1 MRSSNTVVDHIPFLA
16 QRLTPAL
23 DRHRARVVGGLSRGH
38 WPEAHLRTSAFNE
51 RLAHPI
57 AQEA

>member
-38 WPEAHLRTSAFNE
+38 WPEAHLRPC
-51 RLAHPI
+51 RVGMMLMLAV
-57 AQEA
+57 